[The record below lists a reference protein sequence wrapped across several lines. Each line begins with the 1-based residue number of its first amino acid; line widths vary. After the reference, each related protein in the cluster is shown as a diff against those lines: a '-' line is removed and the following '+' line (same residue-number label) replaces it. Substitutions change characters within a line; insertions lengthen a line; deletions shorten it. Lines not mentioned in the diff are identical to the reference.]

1 MRTRRKSRISLP
13 VKIVG
18 IVLGVGLIFYLMSFQ
33 VQIADLEAQCEQLD
47 QEISYKTMTNKEL
60 EDSLKTG
67 TTDDDIAKIARE
79 ILGYASPGERVFID
93 SSSK

>member
-1 MRTRRKSRISLP
+1 
-13 VKIVG
+13 
-18 IVLGVGLIFYLMSFQ
+18 
-33 VQIADLEAQCEQLD
+33 
-47 QEISYKTMTNKEL
+47 MTNKEL
-60 EDSLKTG
+60 EDSLETG